1 MSNLAHFCNRIG
13 IDSHLLKVIKKDNIL
28 YNKKTAEPIS
38 DWVLFNAIQNPIQ
51 DTFIFHNFGNDKHFY
66 LDPSVLDDRVIGL
79 NFIPRTMIYQQS
91 TEQTTFK
98 RVDSQHSIIID
109 NQRYFT
115 NLFDKACEDVSVYKM
130 IYPFDDIGNFSFNV
144 EFISGV
150 LTLKR
155 ISTSLVNRSNLD
167 ILDADR
173 YSYAARLNLH
183 HGSNQK
189 MHFSPHYIT
198 DFSDDINR
206 KLMVVNQAVYDVWR
220 DLEGVSGFLKGSVR
234 VVPNSNNK
242 TRGHYFTITDTGSG
256 LDISLDTFFKFNIN
270 SDDSIKLAKKFVER
284 YNDYNDP
291 IALHVMKMLNIIN
304 PVSLDCMMEQDLHA
318 FYNDIEAFENYISV
332 FEMTVI

>member
-1 MSNLAHFCNRIG
+1 MSSLAHFCNRIG

-51 DTFIFHNFGNDKHFY
+51 DTLIFHKFRDDENFYSEPYSLGANN
-66 LDPSVLDDRVIGL
+66 LPIM
-79 NFIPRTMIYQQS
+79 PRNTIHQKATKES
-91 TEQTTFK
+91 TFQRHDNQYST
-98 RVDSQHSIIID
+98 IID
-109 NQRYFT
+109 NQTYFT
-115 NLFDKACEDVSVYKM
+115 NIFNKACEGVSHYKM
-130 IYPFDDIGNFSFNV
+130 IYPFDNIGNFSFNV
-144 EFISGV
+144 EFRSDV

-167 ILDADR
+167 VLDADH

-234 VVPNSNNK
+234 VVPNANNK
-242 TRGHYFTITDTGSG
+242 TKGHYFTITDTGAG

-270 SDDSIKLAKKFVER
+270 SDDSIKLAKNFIER
-284 YNDYNDP
+284 YKDYSDP
-291 IALHVMKMLNIIN
+291 IALHVMKMLNIID
-304 PVSLDCMMEQDLHA
+304 PVSLDIMMEQDIHA
-318 FYNDIEAFENYISV
+318 FYNDIDAFESYLKV
-332 FEMTVI
+332 FEMNVI